1 MNQLKVEEL
10 IARLESGKDVR
21 IVDIREAGEYQEWH
35 IPGSINVPV
44 FEALAQGDLKT
55 ASASL
60 ADVVS
65 TEAVVTVCRAG
76 QTSQRA
82 VSVLE
87 DRGQAA
93 VSLEGGMLAWSGAW
107 TAVPV
112 NMAQSPNAV
121 LIQIRRNGKGCLSYL
136 LGSAGEA
143 AIIDPAVDAA
153 VYQDVARKYGLTIKY
168 VLETHIHADHVS
180 RAQTLAKETGAAL
193 TLPQNDRVKF
203 AFEPVKDGQI
213 IRVGDID
220 LEVMGTPGH
229 TGESVCYLVAGQNL
243 LSGDTLFVDAIGR
256 PDLEMGD
263 EGARAGAEQLYHSLH
278 GRVLKLPDDIWVY
291 PGHTGSPVPF
301 ERSPIGAQLGHIKTE
316 IALLSVPQDS
326 FVDHIVASLPAKP
339 PNFHAIIAVNEGES
353 GLGGKDPLDLEA
365 GPNRCAVN

>member
-93 VSLEGGMLAWSGAW
+93 VSLEGGMLAWSSHSDTSEREG
-107 TAVPV
+107 V
-112 NMAQSPNAV
+112 SV
-121 LIQIRRNGKGCLSYL
+121 L
-136 LGSAGEA
+136 SAG
-143 AIIDPAVDAA
+143 
-153 VYQDVARKYGLTIKY
+153 
-168 VLETHIHADHVS
+168 VS
-180 RAQTLAKETGAAL
+180 RRSRDHRSG
-193 TLPQNDRVKF
+193 RGCCSVS
-203 AFEPVKDGQI
+203 GC
-213 IRVGDID
+213 
-220 LEVMGTPGH
+220 GT
-229 TGESVCYLVAGQNL
+229 
-243 LSGDTLFVDAIGR
+243 
-256 PDLEMGD
+256 
-263 EGARAGAEQLYHSLH
+263 
-278 GRVLKLPDDIWVY
+278 
-291 PGHTGSPVPF
+291 
-301 ERSPIGAQLGHIKTE
+301 
-316 IALLSVPQDS
+316 
-326 FVDHIVASLPAKP
+326 
-339 PNFHAIIAVNEGES
+339 
-353 GLGGKDPLDLEA
+353 
-365 GPNRCAVN
+365 